1 MSFPSAA
8 SQASTLDFQ
17 GFSALRRVSRDRA
30 EQGAA
35 LVARQFEGIILQTM
49 LRTMRQG
56 LPGDPLLSSAG
67 SRMYRDLFDQQLAL
81 RLSESNS
88 VGIADLLLEQLRRSG
103 ALGGEEHG
111 ASGGASAGAGGAAA
125 EGWTTGVPK
134 RGLFPS
140 VSGCPEGP
148 APGGVE
154 ESVGP
159 GSSPVLAESGRTGT
173 QEDFIRAMRPHAVRA
188 AREIGVDP
196 DLLVAQAALESGWGR
211 STMRRA
217 DGSNAHNLFGIK
229 ATPAWQG
236 DVVTVSTL
244 EYEGGI
250 AVRRQA
256 AFRAYGSYGESFQD
270 YATLVRDNPRYARAL
285 EFASDPRAYMRELQ
299 AAGYATDPT
308 YADKVLGIW
317 QSKLAGLMSARA

>member
-1 MSFPSAA
+1 MSLPSAA
-8 SQASTLDFQ
+8 AKASALDFQ
-17 GFSALRRVSRDRA
+17 GFAALRQVSRERA

-81 RLSESNS
+81 RLSESKS

-103 ALGGEEHG
+103 ALGGEQ
-111 ASGGASAGAGGAAA
+111 GGASRGSAAGAA
-125 EGWTTGVPK
+125 EGLATGVPK

-140 VSGCPEGP
+140 ASGRPEDPVSGG
-148 APGGVE
+148 AG
-154 ESVGP
+154 ESVAP
-159 GSSPVLAESGRTGT
+159 GSSPVPAEPARTGT
-173 QEDFIRAMRPHAVRA
+173 QEDFIRAVRPHAVRA

-196 DLLVAQAALESGWGR
+196 DVLVAQAALESGWGR

-229 ATPAWQG
+229 ATPSWRG

-244 EYEGGI
+244 EYEGGV

-256 AFRAYGSYGESFQD
+256 AFRAYGSYAESFQD
-270 YATLVRDNPRYARAL
+270 YAMLVRDNPRYARAL

-299 AAGYATDPT
+299 AAGYATDPA

-317 QSKLAGLMSARA
+317 QSKLAGLRSARA

>member
-1 MSFPSAA
+1 MSLPSAA
-8 SQASTLDFQ
+8 AKASALDFQ
-17 GFSALRRVSRDRA
+17 GFSALRRVSRERA

-81 RLSESNS
+81 RLSESKS

-103 ALGGEEHG
+103 ALGGEE
-111 ASGGASAGAGGAAA
+111 GGAKAGACGGAA
-125 EGWTTGVPK
+125 EGLVTDVPK

-140 VSGCPEGP
+140 VSGRPEGP
-148 APGGVE
+148 VLDGAG
-154 ESVGP
+154 ESVGS
-159 GSSPVLAESGRTGT
+159 GSSPVPAEFTRTGT
-173 QEDFIRAMRPHAVRA
+173 QEDFIRAVRPHAVRA

-196 DLLVAQAALESGWGR
+196 DVLVAQAALESGWGR

-229 ATPAWQG
+229 ATPSWQG

-299 AAGYATDPT
+299 AAGYATDPA

>member
-1 MSFPSAA
+1 MSLSSAA
-8 SQASTLDFQ
+8 KASALDFQ
-17 GFSALRRVSRDRA
+17 GFAALRQVSRERA
-30 EQGAA
+30 EEGAT

-67 SRMYRDLFDQQLAL
+67 SKMYRDLFDQQLAL
-81 RLSESNS
+81 RLSESKS

-103 ALGGEEHG
+103 ALGGEAAGTSG
-111 ASGGASAGAGGAAA
+111 AQGTGAA
-125 EGWTTGVPK
+125 EGLPAGVPR

-140 VSGCPEGP
+140 VSGRPEERVS
-148 APGGVE
+148 GGVE
-154 ESVGP
+154 EPAGP
-159 GSSPVLAESGRTGT
+159 VRSPVLPDPPQTGT
-173 QEDFIRAMRPHAVRA
+173 QEDFIRAVRPHAVLA

-196 DLLVAQAALESGWGR
+196 DVLVAQAALESGWGR

-229 ATPAWQG
+229 ATPSWRG
-236 DVVTVSTL
+236 DVVTVPTL
-244 EYEGGI
+244 EYEGGV

-256 AFRAYGSYGESFQD
+256 AFRAYGSYAESFQD
-270 YATLVRDNPRYARAL
+270 YAALVRDNPRYARAV

-299 AAGYATDPT
+299 AAGYATDPA

-317 QSKLAGLMSARA
+317 QSKLAGLRSARA